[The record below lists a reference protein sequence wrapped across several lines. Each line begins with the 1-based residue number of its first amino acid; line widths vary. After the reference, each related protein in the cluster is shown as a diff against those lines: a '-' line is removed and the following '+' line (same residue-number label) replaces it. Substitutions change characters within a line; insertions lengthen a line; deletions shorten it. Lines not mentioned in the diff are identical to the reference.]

1 MMIEVYAQ
9 MDGMPPIFIC
19 DGYQFFISNISS
31 KLLTDI
37 LIIINKSKGKFNE
50 IFINNINM
58 RTSIFAN
65 LCG

>member
-31 KLLTDI
+31 KLLTGYS
-37 LIIINKSKGKFNE
+37 NYN
-50 IFINNINM
+50 
-58 RTSIFAN
+58 
-65 LCG
+65 